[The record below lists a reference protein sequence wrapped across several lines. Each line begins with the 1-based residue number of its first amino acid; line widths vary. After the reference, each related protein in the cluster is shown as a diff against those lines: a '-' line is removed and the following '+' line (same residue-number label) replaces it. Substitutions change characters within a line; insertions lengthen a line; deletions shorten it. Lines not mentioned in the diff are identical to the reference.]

1 MVLFILI
8 LISAVLLLYL
18 FFIMYDYIPFTAA
31 YKRKKLIKEV
41 KEIIKICKEQHERIF
56 TISLDYPE
64 YLLSRISLKV
74 NKYNIDFLYEFK
86 VGYIS
91 FIYYGNFINL
101 SYNNKN
107 YKITNK
113 ELIDAILS
121 MLELIKTDYN
131 LILAISKKDKEK
143 RQRREEKKEP
153 KKQDKNSNHPK
164 WSIYQT
170 LVQTV
175 NSRKDQLNKMSK
187 SDKNYQTLTNEL
199 KTAESKMTFFKQKYG
214 F

>member
-1 MVLFILI
+1 
-8 LISAVLLLYL
+8 
-18 FFIMYDYIPFTAA
+18 MYDYIPFTAA

-74 NKYNIDFLYEFK
+74 NKYDIDFLYEFK

-101 SYNNKN
+101 SYNTKN

-113 ELIDAILS
+113 ELIDSIII
-121 MLELIKTDYN
+121 MIQLIKTDYD
-131 LILAISKKDKEK
+131 LILSIKKGREKSQRKE
-143 RQRREEKKEP
+143 EEKKEP

-175 NSRKDQLNKMSK
+175 MSRKEQLSKMSK
-187 SDKNYQTLTNEL
+187 NDKNYQTLTNEL
-199 KTAESKMTFFKQKYG
+199 KTAENKMLLFKQKYG